1 MTFTKKKLNAAIA
14 GAAVAVSPAAFSI
27 VDMDDAANVGML
39 VANETIIDPVAG
51 VALVSTGADAFT
63 LGGTLNANRIPA
75 NSGLRVTVTL
85 SSGTFAAAPALDIT
99 NAVTNASTGTG
110 GNICDSGDDATTNDD
125 PCPDFVIL
133 TGGGTADST
142 VTFNTPA
149 AASFALDGGSHFVMD
164 LGAGGLNVKDQS
176 AITAT
181 VNVAIADNFGA
192 TDLGTRAVPYVRFGP
207 VAALA
212 ADATNAETTG
222 RIDAGSSS
230 LFLAGTSAVNTINV
244 GGFRLAQD
252 LTGST
257 AAGTIPVSRTGTAI
271 ATNNVASNARATINA
286 ANGFSAF
293 SQGTAGGTVTS
304 AGNACAFSTADA
316 TIATCTAYATD
327 GNGDEAGQNDVV
339 LTTLTGTS
347 QTVAIAET
355 TLTASVATTA
365 AAATV
370 FSTANVD
377 GTVNLLSLARNGSS
391 ARLNFA
397 LTPGGNFPMF
407 LRVTN
412 PSAVAGPVTLTLT
425 NDDGVTSTAIDISA
439 IEGAPAGELAAGAST
454 ALLNIDDVMAAVQAA
469 DATFALGAS
478 NKLRVDVVAEFGSN
492 ASITQAA
499 STSTSTVA
507 GSPAI
512 AKLSVQ
518 AGSAFT
524 IAAVAAVADSTVTV
538 TTPALVQ
545 DTGSTGVILS
555 AFTVSSDGTTFAM
568 LTDASD

>member
-27 VDMDDAANVGML
+27 VDLDDTANVGML

-51 VALVSTGADAFT
+51 AAIISTGTDAFT

-75 NSGLRVTVTL
+75 NTGVRVTVTL
-85 SSGTFAAAPALDIT
+85 SSGTFAGAPALDLT
-99 NAVTNASTGTG
+99 NTVTNASTGSG
-110 GNICDSGDDATTNDD
+110 GDICDSADDGTTNDD
-125 PCPDFVIL
+125 PCPAFTIL

-142 VTFNTPA
+142 VTFN
-149 AASFALDGGSHFVMD
+149 AASSGTAINAGTHFVMD
-164 LGAGGLNVKDQS
+164 LAAQGVNVLDQS
-176 AITAT
+176 TVTAT
-181 VNVAIADNFGA
+181 VTVSIADNFG
-192 TDLGTRAVPYVRFGP
+192 TTPLGTLSGTYFRFGP
-207 VAALA
+207 VATLV
-212 ADATNAETTG
+212 ADATNAEAAG

-230 LFLAGTSAVNTINV
+230 LFLAGTSAVNAINV
-244 GGFRLAQD
+244 GGFLLSQD
-252 LTGST
+252 LTGTT

-271 ATNNVASNARATINA
+271 GTNNIATNARATINA

-304 AGNACAFSTADA
+304 AGNPCAYSTADA

-327 GNGDEAGQNDVV
+327 GNGDAAGANDVV

-347 QTVAIAET
+347 QTVAIVET
-355 TLTASVATTA
+355 PLTATVATTA

-507 GSPAI
+507 GSAAI

-524 IAAVAAVADSTVTV
+524 IAAVDAVADSTITL

>member
-63 LGGTLNANRIPA
+63 LGGTLNANRIPP
-75 NSGLRVTVTL
+75 NSGVRVTVTL
-85 SSGTFAAAPALDIT
+85 SGGTFAGAPALDLT
-99 NAVTNASTGTG
+99 NTVTNASTGTG
-110 GNICDSGDDATTNDD
+110 GNICDSGDDGTTNDD
-125 PCPDFVIL
+125 ACPDFIIL

-142 VTFNTPA
+142 VTFNAPA
-149 AASFALDGGSHFVMD
+149 STTAIDGGTHFVMD
-164 LGAGGLNVKDQS
+164 LAGAGLNVTDQS

-212 ADATNAETTG
+212 ADATNAESTG

-230 LFLAGTSAVNTINV
+230 LFLAGTSATNTINV
-244 GGFRLAQD
+244 GGFRLVQD

-271 ATNNVASNARATINA
+271 ATNNIASNARATINA

-355 TLTASVATTA
+355 TLTATVATTA

-397 LTPGGNFPMF
+397 LTPGGAFPMF

-425 NDDGVTSTAIDISA
+425 NDDGVTSTAIDLSA

-469 DATFALGAS
+469 DATFALGSS

-545 DTGSTGVILS
+545 DTGATGVILS